1 MALTGV
7 FAHTIGLGYQTGAVR
22 GTTTGKSEFTY
33 QPGEPVTFSI
43 GSLVLGSCLGK
54 SLITVAD
61 LVSTEIS
68 DFSPRLVNRARLLF
82 SLTPS
87 QGFEQA
93 IKIDQ
98 KVGEL
103 SPCSTVLVFLI
114 VTRSSPLG

>member
-7 FAHTIGLGYQTGAVR
+7 FAHTIGLSYQTGAAS
-22 GTTTGKSEFTY
+22 GTTTDKAEFTY
-33 QPGEPVTFSI
+33 QPGEHVTFSI

-54 SLITVAD
+54 SLVAVSD
-61 LVSTEIS
+61 LVPAEIS

-82 SLTPS
+82 SLTPG

-98 KVGEL
+98 KVRKV
-103 SPCSTVLVFLI
+103 SPCPGVLVFFV
-114 VTRSSPLG
+114 VTRPLP